1 MAQSRVRVVL
11 RVRPNLQDIPTDGL
25 AVVDGDEG
33 ATVLLRKRGG
43 VAGDLLKF
51 TFSRALEGATQ
62 DETYKICGEEIV
74 SAALEG
80 YNATILAYGQT
91 GSGKTYTM
99 LGPEE
104 YNIGDPDFKG
114 IMPRT
119 LDQVFG
125 ELRRGKFVSWT
136 VKLTYIEIY
145 NENFRDLL
153 EPRATDISL
162 VDSNPRG
169 RGTMSLRGIQYM
181 EVQSVTEALHYLRKG
196 QLARHVASHTMNDR
210 SSRSHT
216 ILTLWIETTDTKG
229 SVLQSKLNL
238 VDLSGSERIR
248 KTGAVGHV
256 AREAAYINKSLTSLA
271 MVVTDL
277 RKKAGHVN
285 YRNSK
290 LTHFLKD
297 GLGGNCKTLLVACAW
312 GDERYLDE
320 TMSTCRFADDIQ
332 KVEVHAEKN
341 NGIESIHGH
350 LFRLDAPILKYI
362 DQVTAR
368 RVAQEKAKLI
378 RELKRR
384 GHLGL
389 QGMEDV
395 DAQEMTEDEY
405 QELEELR
412 ERVKELETIQE
423 MLNAEGE
430 RAAAWDNDSK
440 ETEQLRMRVR
450 ELELERERD
459 AQRDAWLTERGMSLM
474 SEMEALR
481 QRVKELQEARSLSTE
496 EVEELL
502 NVRQRVLDIASAPP
516 VGLYTEEQGK
526 AEGTHPSSTT
536 AANRSGL
543 GRLASVSEGS
553 DGSPELQN
561 RMDRDVTQIPEP
573 VLERE
578 VERLQEL
585 RGRLKKLQR
594 MGSIDD
600 EGLLELLDLRDK
612 ILNVNL
618 SEVDDGDQDSEA
630 SRFIPCRKKYV
641 KGSKLLPVPDE
652 DTDGMSVGSMPH
664 SSPLPDVDGYQR
676 LDAPR
681 DLTTEQEIQMLRAQ
695 NEHMRQALESYADL
709 PPFNHHAATNGFEH
723 AYMETVRPDSSISY
737 CHDHEV
743 LPQHQ
748 PSGYQGKSNGNLK
761 RKLGR
766 KIGRALS
773 WRKRD
778 KPNKFLMDYQTTEDE
793 DVPNIV
799 ILNSLTHDQL
809 LELLKARHTQSND
822 ARDGHGM
829 RDAENGSQ
837 YGTSQSVR
845 SMASSGMDTS
855 TTIGMETSG
864 AVDADRYD
872 SIRDLEVV

>member
-11 RVRPNLQDIPTDGL
+11 RVRPNMQDIPTDGL
-25 AVVDGDEG
+25 TIVDGDQV

-43 VAGDLLKF
+43 VPGDLLKF
-51 TFSRALEGATQ
+51 TYSRALEGATQ

-114 IMPRT
+114 IMPRA

-145 NENFRDLL
+145 NESFRDLL

-216 ILTLWIETTDTKG
+216 ILTLWIETTDAKG
-229 SVLQSKLNL
+229 SILQSKLNL

-248 KTGAVGHV
+248 KTGAVGHL

-277 RKKAGHVN
+277 RKKAGYVS

-297 GLGGNCKTLLVACAW
+297 GLGGNCRTLLVACVW
-312 GDERYLDE
+312 GEERYLDE

-332 KVEVHAEKN
+332 KVEVNAEKN

-368 RVAQEKAKLI
+368 RVAQEKAKLM

-389 QGMEDV
+389 QGVEDV

-412 ERVKELETIQE
+412 ARVKELETIQQ
-423 MLNAEGE
+423 MLNPEGE
-430 RAAAWDNDSK
+430 RAGTWDNELK

-481 QRVKELQEARSLSTE
+481 ERIKELQEARSLS
-496 EVEELL
+496 
-502 NVRQRVLDIASAPP
+502 
-516 VGLYTEEQGK
+516 
-526 AEGTHPSSTT
+526 
-536 AANRSGL
+536 
-543 GRLASVSEGS
+543 VSEGLE
-553 DGSPELQN
+553 GSPESQGHL
-561 RMDRDVTQIPEP
+561 DKDGSQIPEP

-578 VERLQEL
+578 VKKLEELQSH
-585 RGRLKKLQR
+585 LKKLQR
-594 MGSIDD
+594 AGSIDD
-600 EGLLELLDLRDK
+600 KGLLELLDLRDK
-612 ILNVNL
+612 ILNANL
-618 SEVDDGDQDSEA
+618 SEGDVYERDGEA
-630 SRFIPCRKKYV
+630 SRFIPCRKKCI
-641 KGSKLLPVPDE
+641 KGSALPTVQDE
-652 DTDGMSVGSMPH
+652 DIDGMSVGSMPN
-664 SSPLPDVDGYQR
+664 SCPPLDNDGYHR
-676 LDAPR
+676 MGSTR
-681 DLTTEQEIQMLRAQ
+681 DLTTEQEIQMLREQ

-709 PPFNHHAATNGFEH
+709 PSFNHHATTNGFEH
-723 AYMETVRPDSSISY
+723 AYMETVRPESSISY
-737 CHDHEV
+737 SHEHDG

-748 PSGYQGKSNGNLK
+748 PSGYQGKSSGNLK
-761 RKLGR
+761 RKIGRKLGR
-766 KIGRALS
+766 AFS

-778 KPNKFLMDYQTTEDE
+778 KINKFLMDYQTTEDE

-809 LELLKARHTQSND
+809 LELLKARHAQNND
-822 ARDGHGM
+822 ARDGNGM
-829 RDAENGSQ
+829 RDVENGSQ
-837 YGTSQSVR
+837 FGTSQSVR
-845 SMASSGMDTS
+845 SMGSSGMDTS
-855 TTIGMETSG
+855 TTVWMETSG
-864 AVDADRYD
+864 AVDPDRYD